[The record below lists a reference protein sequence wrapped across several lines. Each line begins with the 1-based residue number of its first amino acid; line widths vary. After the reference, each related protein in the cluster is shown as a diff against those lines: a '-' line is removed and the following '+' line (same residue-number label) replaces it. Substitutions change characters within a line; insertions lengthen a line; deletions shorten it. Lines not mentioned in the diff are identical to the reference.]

1 MKSQVQLSIDRSF
14 LCGTLVHMKGSMTT
28 RTGHSL
34 YKGKLRNAKGQY
46 SSIRPVVFLILL
58 ALVILFLTLNA
69 VFNAPLRSPCP
80 ENNCFVSEHIVPQV
94 YAKDDISDPLFLE
107 IKDNPIKK
115 DIYMNFGQIST
126 KVAREALEVAK
137 QESGFNPNAKNPNSS
152 AKGIFQII
160 DGTWKLYKCTGS
172 VLDYDDNIKCA
183 VKIYKSNG
191 SWRQWVAQPIKI

>member
-1 MKSQVQLSIDRSF
+1 
-14 LCGTLVHMKGSMTT
+14 MTT

-69 VFNAPLRSPCP
+69 LLNAPLNSPCP
-80 ENNCFVSEHIVPQV
+80 AQGCFTTAIPQV
-94 YAKDDISDPLFLE
+94 QAKDDISDPLYLE
-107 IKDNPIKK
+107 IKDDPIKK

-191 SWRQWVAQPIKI
+191 DWRQWVAQPIKI